1 MNGIKATALATSLA
15 ASLVVGATGA
25 SAATLNFDNTTS
37 VSSNNPFTGAS
48 GSLMLTFMD
57 TALVGVASV
66 FASVTNTTGVGTA
79 FGAGATISTLT
90 GVGFDFLTGV
100 TYVSNSFLGGSIF
113 DTLILGAD
121 AQPFDT
127 LDIAIADNNN
137 YNGGNANN
145 GLSEGS
151 SDTASFRLNYTDY
164 TNAAALDAAFGSAF
178 AAGTLQASMRFQ
190 QVNAGAGSDK
200 LNYAPSVVPLPAA
213 GWLLLASIAGL
224 FAAKR
229 RKMA

>member
-1 MNGIKATALATSLA
+1 MNKIKAAALSTSVAVSLLA
-15 ASLVVGATGA
+15 GATGA
-25 SAATLNFDNTTS
+25 NAATLHFDNTTS

-57 TALVGVASV
+57 TGLSGIASV
-66 FASVTNTTGVGTA
+66 LASVTNTTGVGAA
-79 FGAGATISTLT
+79 FGAGATTSTMT

-100 TYVSNSFLGGSIF
+100 TYVVNSFSGGAIF
-113 DTLILGAD
+113 DTLILNAN
-121 AQPFDT
+121 ARPFDT
-127 LDIAIADNNN
+127 LDIALADNSN

-145 GLSEGS
+145 GLTQGN
-151 SDTASFRLNYTDY
+151 SDAASFRLSYSGY

-178 AAGTLQASMRFQ
+178 SAGTLQASMRFQ

-213 GWLLLASIAGL
+213 GWLLLAGIGGL
-224 FAAKR
+224 FAARR
-229 RKMA
+229 RKTA